1 MADQEM
7 IEEVEI
13 HDLTKILSSPERDF
27 LIRNNGEQV
36 KLDSLKGKK
45 VALYFSAS
53 WCGPCKRF
61 TPTLVEAYN
70 ELTSKGDFEIVFVSA
85 DEDEE
90 SFTSYF
96 SKMPWLAIPYS
107 DSEVRESLD
116 SVFEVN
122 GIPFLVFIDDT
133 GEVVMNEGV
142 ELIKEYG
149 AEAYP
154 FTVDSLNAIRVEE
167 EEAKKNQS
175 LNSLLVSKSSDLVIS
190 SDGKKIPVSS
200 LQGKMIGLY
209 FSDSSYGRCVKY
221 TKELVKVYKEI
232 QKENGS
238 EFEMITIPLDDE
250 EDSFKEDLKSL
261 PWLALPFKDKRAG
274 KLVKYFELSSLPTL
288 VIIGPDGN
296 TLQQDVAD
304 IVGEH
309 GSQAY
314 PFTAERF
321 EHLEE
326 LKRKKLESQTLEE
339 VLVSEG
345 GLDFVI
351 GKEGV
356 KVPISDL
363 VGKTI
368 LLYFSAHWCPPC
380 RAFLPKLTEVYNQ
393 IKEKDAEFELI
404 FVSSDRDQASFDDYF
419 ATMPW
424 LALPFGDERKE
435 GLSRLFKVQGIPTL
449 VALGKTGRTV
459 STEVREM
466 VMSHGAKAYPFD
478 EEKRKEIEKELDDL
492 VKGLP
497 VKVKV
502 ESHEHELV
510 LAKRKNF
517 CCDECDGPGEVWSY
531 YCDDCDF
538 DLHPKCALKEE
549 EKVAEEEGK
558 EEEEKDG
565 AGGPKEGWVCDG
577 EVCQRAA

>member
-1 MADQEM
+1 M

-13 HDLTKILSSPERDF
+13 HDLTKILSSPDRDF

-45 VALYFSAS
+45 VSLYFSAS
-53 WCGPCKRF
+53 WCVPYKYF
-61 TPTLVEAYN
+61 TPILVEAYN
-70 ELTSKGDFEIVFVSA
+70 ELTSKGDFEIIFVSA

-96 SKMPWLAIPYS
+96 SEMPWLAIPYS
-107 DSEVRESLD
+107 DSEVRESLN

-133 GEVVMNEGV
+133 GEVMMNEGV
-142 ELIKEYG
+142 ELIEEYG

-175 LNSLLVSKSSDLVIS
+175 LNSLLVSKSSDFVIS

-200 LQGKMIGLY
+200 LQGKTIGLY
-209 FSDSSYGRCVKY
+209 FSNSSYVRCIKY
-221 TKELVKVYKEI
+221 TKDLVKVYKEI
-232 QKENGS
+232 QKENES
-238 EFEMITIPLDDE
+238 EFEMITIQLDDE

-261 PWLALPFKDKRAG
+261 PWLTLPFKDKRAR
-274 KLVKYFELSSLPTL
+274 KLVKYFKFELRSLPIL

-321 EHLEE
+321 DHLEE

-368 LLYFSAHWCPPC
+368 LLFFSAHWCHPC
-380 RAFLPKLTEVYNQ
+380 RDFIPKLTEVYNQ

-404 FVSSDRDQASFDDYF
+404 FVSIDHDQASFDEYF
-419 ATMPW
+419 ATMPG
-424 LALPFGDERKE
+424 LALPFGDERNE

-449 VALGKTGRTV
+449 VALGKTGSTV
-459 STEVREM
+459 STKVREM

-478 EEKRKEIEKELDDL
+478 EEKMEEIEKELEDL
-492 VKGLP
+492 VKELP
-497 VKVKV
+497 EKVKV

-510 LAKRKNF
+510 LTKLEHF
-517 CCDECDGPGEVWSY
+517 WCDLCDESEYGEVWSY
-531 YCDDCDF
+531 YCYDCYF
-538 DLHPKCALKEE
+538 KLHPKCALKEE

-558 EEEEKDG
+558 EEEEKDD
-565 AGGPKEGWVCDG
+565 GPKEGWICDG
-577 EVCQRAA
+577 EVCQRTAT